1 MSVIGYKTK
10 EGVVF
15 TGISSYDDTQ
25 LRNLISGKVSKQDGK
40 SLISTSQ
47 ITRLSTVQ
55 NYDDTQLRQIV
66 DGKVSKQDGKSL
78 ISTSQITR
86 LSNVSNY
93 NDAQLRGLIDN
104 KVNKQ
109 TGKVLISSTQLTR
122 LSTVQNYDDTQLRQ
136 LVDSKVTAQS
146 GKSLISTSEITRL
159 ANISN
164 YNDTQLRN
172 LIDGKVTAVSGYSL
186 VANTQIERL
195 SNVENYDDT
204 QIRQAISSS
213 SANITQAILNCQI
226 PNDPNVQYLDVTIK
240 LCKNIDMITDVIEI
254 SNITH
259 HQIMHIALDTQF
271 VPLSDYYYEDQEGS
285 PKISFSY
292 FTGTLTV
299 KLTAQNVNG
308 FDPNLPW
315 YAVAVWSNGVVSSES
330 QLTQFLYNG
339 YCRMPRT
346 AN

>member
-1 MSVIGYKTK
+1 MSVIGVKTK
-10 EGVVF
+10 NGVNYV
-15 TGISSYDDTQ
+15 GLSSYDDTQ
-25 LRNLISGKVSKQDGK
+25 LRNLINEKVSKQSGK

-66 DGKVSKQDGKSL
+66 DGKVNAQSGKSL

-122 LSTVQNYDDTQLRQ
+122 LSTVQNYDDTQ
-136 LVDSKVTAQS
+136 
-146 GKSLISTSEITRL
+146 I
-159 ANISN
+159 
-164 YNDTQLRN
+164 RN
-172 LIDGKVTAVSGYSL
+172 M
-186 VANTQIERL
+186 
-195 SNVENYDDT
+195 
-204 QIRQAISSS
+204 ISSS
-213 SANITQAILNCQI
+213 SANITEAVLNCQI

-240 LCKNIDMITDVIEI
+240 LCQNADMITDVIEI

-259 HQIMHIALDTQF
+259 YQIMHVALDTQF
-271 VPLSDYYYEDQEGS
+271 IPLSDYYYEDQAGS

-299 KLTAQNVNG
+299 KLTSQNVEG

-346 AN
+346 N